1 MLDKAR
7 ASLTQSKD
15 SSTTRTK
22 FRFIQGSAEDLSQTT
37 LQPESVDHIAAGTYE
52 PSGFWIENMFKN
64 FPYQNRLAQSGHWF
78 DWSKVWPQVHRILR
92 HGGTAAFWVYLISM
106 PFESNFL
113 KYLSFFKGLCRIQ
126 LPKHPT
132 LAPVITEY
140 AQGSN
145 VHTSLGPHFQRPGR
159 TILEHHLVDV
169 PEPSS
174 ILKDGG
180 LEKLHRA
187 FFCGEPLSK
196 FFSQK

>member
-1 MLDKAR
+1 
-7 ASLTQSKD
+7 
-15 SSTTRTK
+15 
-22 FRFIQGSAEDLSQTT
+22 
-37 LQPESVDHIAAGTYE
+37 
-52 PSGFWIENMFKN
+52 MFKNN

-78 DWSKVWPQVHRILR
+78 DWNKVWPQVHRILR
-92 HGGTAAFWVYLISM
+92 HGGTAAFWVLYLL
-106 PFESNFL
+106 FESNLL
-113 KYLSFFKGLCRIQ
+113 KCLSSKVYAEFQ

-132 LAPVITEY
+132 LAPLITEY

-159 TILEHHLVDV
+159 TILEHHLIDV

-196 FFSQK
+196 FFS